1 MGPAR
6 GCGAAG
12 GRAGLRWSCLFR
24 ETKQSHFDCLRLMS
38 ELFGEHLVRREGEG
52 GEEFNGSPDDVHSHN
67 HEALKCPRLS
77 AWLAV
82 PSTLSTFVDIRQL

>member
-52 GEEFNGSPDDVHSHN
+52 GRNSMGAQMMCIVITMK
-67 HEALKCPRLS
+67 L
-77 AWLAV
+77 
-82 PSTLSTFVDIRQL
+82 